1 MSDLLQFLAVGLGAM
16 VVCVCAMDANKVV
29 VEVGVCRQVVMV
41 SAESVSGVRV
51 GWVAKAG

>member
-29 VEVGVCRQVVMV
+29 VEVGVCRQVISV
-41 SAESVSGVRV
+41 SAESVAGVGI
-51 GWVAKAG
+51 GWAAKAG